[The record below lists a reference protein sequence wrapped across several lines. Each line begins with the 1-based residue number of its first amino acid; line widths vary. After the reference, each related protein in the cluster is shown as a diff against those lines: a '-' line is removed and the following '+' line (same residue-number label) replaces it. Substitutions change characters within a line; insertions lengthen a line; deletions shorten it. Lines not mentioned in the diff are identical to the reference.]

1 MALLCSFFFFF
12 FLMLTLALAHCLL
25 LLWNRHELTLTMIT
39 LYAGVWLLQAWSS
52 KKKKIKKKKKLSFI
66 TVSVSLPMS
75 PLTVSGG
82 KLAECVKLE
91 ARQGCAHRAAL
102 RREHAVDSVSP
113 TRLRNTIWH

>member
-1 MALLCSFFFFF
+1 MALLCSFFFF

-52 KKKKIKKKKKLSFI
+52 EKKKLSFI

-102 RREHAVDSVSP
+102 RREHAGDSVSP
-113 TRLRNTIWH
+113 TRLRNTI